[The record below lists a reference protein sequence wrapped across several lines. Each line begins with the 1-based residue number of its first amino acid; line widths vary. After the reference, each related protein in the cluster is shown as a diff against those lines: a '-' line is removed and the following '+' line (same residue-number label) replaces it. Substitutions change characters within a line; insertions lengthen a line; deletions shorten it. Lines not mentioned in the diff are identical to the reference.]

1 MPFVD
6 NFVCFCGQ
14 ATFESF
20 LELHIKDEAGGNQN
34 DVSITFLIMGAVY
47 MVSSL
52 LAGYVRM
59 FDFFVQIISMFAR
72 IWHS

>member
-1 MPFVD
+1 MPFLD

-20 LELHIKDEAGGNQN
+20 LELHIKDDAYGNQN

-52 LAGYVRM
+52 LAGYVS
-59 FDFFVQIISMFAR
+59 VVIQIGIIGDPS
-72 IWHS
+72 